1 MIDSKIPAFQSNINP
16 IKQHNVQWNNTY
28 DIKQQEDRINLL
40 LDKLKLVPEIKPEN
54 FFSLTRGYKHRYFS
68 VCIDK
73 NKQKVIFNCLVRYD
87 KLSIQSYQKELQF
100 AELITNPH
108 FPHKDYLP
116 NYLKI
121 SKDPNELWFVQEFIP
136 YTVLENKE
144 NMGQLAFPIETQQI
158 KTIANTM
165 YDINTRLLEKSSSKL
180 TIQKFDID
188 NKIDEIFKIILPS
201 LKIKGFI
208 NDQKIKEIKSF
219 IYSCETLLKS
229 SHHYFVHGDFNLG
242 NIFLSASQ
250 DIKIIDWETYHQ
262 NNHCYDI
269 AYLYSRL
276 FREPDFR
283 KKIVAEYFQLIP
295 ENKKEESKI
304 LYRFNILHLTL
315 GYINYGL
322 FIELTKKDFQ
332 LQQKWFVD
340 LVNKNASEFGLILQ
354 SSC

>member
-1 MIDSKIPAFQSNINP
+1 MIDLKTHVLQNNINP
-16 IKQHNVQWNNTY
+16 IKQHNVQWNDTY

-40 LDKLKLVPEIKPEN
+40 LNKLELVPEVDPKK

-116 NYLKI
+116 NYLQVSQI
-121 SKDPNELWFVQEFIP
+121 PNELWFIQKYIS
-136 YTVLENKE
+136 YAILENKE

-165 YDINTRLLEKSSSKL
+165 YDINTRLLEKSSPKL
-180 TIQKFDID
+180 MMQKFNID
-188 NKIDEIFKIILPS
+188 NKITEIFQTILPS

-219 IYSCETLLKS
+219 IYSCENLLKTS
-229 SHHYFVHGDFNLG
+229 GHYFVHGDFNLG

-250 DIKIIDWETYHQ
+250 EIKIIDWETYHQ

-269 AYLYSRL
+269 TYLYSRL
-276 FREPDFR
+276 FREADFR
-283 KKIVAEYFQLIP
+283 KKIVSEYFQLIP
-295 ENKKEESKI
+295 DDKKDESKI
-304 LYRFNILHLTL
+304 LFRFNILQLTL

-340 LVNKNASEFGLILQ
+340 LVNKNTSEFGLI
-354 SSC
+354 